1 MLFANALV
9 RQDISRIKWNP
20 QMFHVNLPKN
30 EYYSRCKFT
39 RVHYG
44 EWNICGKCSLKIIWA
59 KKKNRLNL
67 RACHK
72 TIFSKPTTKSMRN
85 VQAHASYS
93 YHSNSGWCVMVNDSM
108 DMWIPENARVGVVLI
123 LLLLLLLTRPLDHPS
138 PLIIIYCAS
147 ACVSPNHLRTSVVS
161 TL

>member
-1 MLFANALV
+1 MLFANALA

-20 QMFHVNLPKN
+20 QIFHVNLPNN

-39 RVHYG
+39 RVYRGWKSETFVENVHWKLF
-44 EWNICGKCSLKIIWA
+44 EQ
-59 KKKNRLNL
+59 KKNRLNL

-72 TIFSKPTTKSMRN
+72 TIFSKQTTKSMRN

-93 YHSNSGWCVMVNDSM
+93 YHSNIGWCVMVNDSM
-108 DMWIPENARVGVVLI
+108 DMRIAVNARIVVVLI
-123 LLLLLLLTRPLDHPS
+123 LLLTRPLNHPS

-147 ACVSPNHLRTSVVS
+147 ACVSPNHFRTSAVS